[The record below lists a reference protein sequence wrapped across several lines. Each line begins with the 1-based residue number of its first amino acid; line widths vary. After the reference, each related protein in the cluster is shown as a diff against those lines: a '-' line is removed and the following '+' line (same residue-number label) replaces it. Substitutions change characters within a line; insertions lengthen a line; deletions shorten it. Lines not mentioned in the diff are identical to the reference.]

1 VRKGEEEWEMG
12 GEEKRTEEK
21 KGAWRKGGL
30 PMEEGGDKGSWKARS
45 QTGRGKRE
53 GGRDGWREERKKV
66 AFHCRPRLI
75 GIISPPQSERS
86 DCR

>member
-1 VRKGEEEWEMG
+1 MG

-45 QTGRGKRE
+45 QTGRGRE
-53 GGRDGWREERKKV
+53 GETDGGRKEKGS
-66 AFHCRPRLI
+66 FSL
-75 GIISPPQSERS
+75 
-86 DCR
+86 